1 MENNFYDIL
10 KSHNFI
16 GSLIK
21 IKLIIINGNT
31 KDDTEEIY
39 INEGIVKNIYLDE
52 IITISLFNCKI
63 NNINYIGIQMFQII
77 KIIEL
82 IVLREG
88 TGEIEDDSFYKL
100 SKPMGNNLKFRS
112 NNKYLSSLMPVQMI
126 KLMQQKQ
133 INIPVLIKNK
143 KTIKI
148 FYPKQISSTKV
159 KNENKLICNKIWNNN
174 TPPKLIYY
182 PSDWFYIKN
191 EKNDEKLIKFAMK
204 EISAQKN
211 IGVALRG
218 KNISRWGK
226 VSLITFSTP
235 KFVFTFDLIKLE
247 TNYILKFKN
256 ILESALIKKIFYD
269 SRCPADY
276 FLNCLNIKLY
286 NIFDIQASNIY
297 FLFHNYTDG
306 LLPKFSYSLPNI
318 INMYL
323 GIDPSFL
330 FFEHRR
336 ITHLDE
342 DTCAWFERPL
352 SSEIEFGILCDVIYL
367 LDLKYLIKYAIL
379 KPMQIITDIF
389 LNSICRKKFDD
400 YYNILDDTIT
410 IPNES
415 AKILPILK
423 SENEYEKMGFIDEN
437 VIYQNI
443 NQIDPNVIYSKDII
457 HQNIEL

>member
-1 MENNFYDIL
+1 MENDFYAIF
-10 KSHNFI
+10 KNPNFI

-21 IKLIIINGNT
+21 VKLIIINGTT

-39 INEGIVKNIYLDE
+39 INEGIVKNIYFEDL
-52 IITISLFNCKI
+52 IIISLFNCKI
-63 NNINYIGIQMFQII
+63 NNINYIGIQMFQIV

-82 IVLREG
+82 TILQEG
-88 TGEIEDDSFYKL
+88 TGKIENDSFYKL

-112 NNKYLSSLMPVQMI
+112 NNKYLSSLMPIQMI
-126 KLMQQKQ
+126 KLIQQKQ

-143 KTIKI
+143 KTVKI
-148 FYPKQISSTKV
+148 FYPKQICSAKI

-174 TPPKLIYY
+174 SPPKLMYY

-191 EKNDEKLIKFAMK
+191 EKEDEKLIKFAMK
-204 EISAQKN
+204 EISLQKN

-226 VSLITFSTP
+226 ISLITFSTP
-235 KFVFTFDLIKLE
+235 KFVFTFDLINLE

-256 ILESALIKKIFYD
+256 ILESTLIKKIFYD
-269 SRCPADY
+269 SRCSADY
-276 FLNCLNIKLY
+276 FLHCLNIKLY
-286 NIFDIQASNIY
+286 NIFDIQASNIF
-297 FLFHNYTDG
+297 FLIHNYTDG
-306 LLPKFSYSLPNI
+306 LLPKFSYSLSNI

-323 GIDPSFL
+323 GIDPSYL

-342 DTCAWFERPL
+342 DVNVWFERPL
-352 SSEIEFGILCDVIYL
+352 SPEIEFGILCDVIYL
-367 LDLKYLIKYAIL
+367 QDLKYLIKYSIL
-379 KPMQIITDIF
+379 KPMKIITNVF
-389 LNSICRKKFDD
+389 LDSIRYKNFDN
-400 YYNILDDTIT
+400 YYDILDDTIT

-437 VIYQNI
+437 IIYQYI